1 MDTSF
6 ELHVQ
11 DLNTSFSGNSLISDQ
26 NEYGNQFIYSTGTTI
41 SKEDSEM
48 DTTRHFDYDVELS
61 EKMSEKKS
69 EFTQRT
75 STTGFIDALLPKS
88 IPLIEGIGA
97 FEFIKE
103 LEILEYSKE
112 IKEFY
117 KGSRELVEKLNVL

>member
-6 ELHVQ
+6 DMYVE
-11 DLNTSFSGNSLISDQ
+11 DFNTSFSGSSLVY
-26 NEYGNQFIYSTGTTI
+26 ETTENQFINSTGTTI
-41 SKEDSEM
+41 SKEDLEI
-48 DTTRHFDYDVELS
+48 DTTRYIDDDVELS
-61 EKMSEKKS
+61 EKIFEKKS

-97 FEFIKE
+97 LEFIKE
-103 LEILEYSKE
+103 IENLEYSKE

-117 KGSRELVEKLNVL
+117 KGSRELVKKLNIL

>member
-6 ELHVQ
+6 DMYVE
-11 DLNTSFSGNSLISDQ
+11 DFNTSFNENSLVY
-26 NEYGNQFIYSTGTTI
+26 ETTENQFIYSTGTTI
-41 SKEDSEM
+41 SKENLEI
-48 DTTRHFDYDVELS
+48 DTTRYIDNDVELS
-61 EKMSEKKS
+61 EKIFEKKS

-97 FEFIKE
+97 LEFIKE

-112 IKEFY
+112 MKKFY
-117 KGSRELVEKLNVL
+117 KGSRELVEKLNIF

>member
-6 ELHVQ
+6 DMYVE
-11 DLNTSFSGNSLISDQ
+11 DFNTSFSGSSLVY
-26 NEYGNQFIYSTGTTI
+26 ETTENQFINSTGTTI
-41 SKEDSEM
+41 SKEDLEI
-48 DTTRHFDYDVELS
+48 DTTRYIDDYVELS
-61 EKMSEKKS
+61 EKIFEKKS

-97 FEFIKE
+97 LEFIKE
-103 LEILEYSKE
+103 LENLEYSKE

-117 KGSRELVEKLNVL
+117 KGSRELVKKLNIL